1 MPPRRNEI
9 ALLTTFDKPWD
20 IKRVTND
27 DDTEDAVT
35 VYADPPLDELHDTED
50 EDYMT
55 MIEQDMRERGEP
67 T

>member
-9 ALLTTFDKPWD
+9 ALLTTFERPWE
-20 IKRVTND
+20 IKRVMNGND
-27 DDTEDAVT
+27 MDDAVT
-35 VYADPPLDELHDTED
+35 VYADPQLDELHDTED